1 MNDPHPGNRLL
12 ATLSEGDQDLLRP
25 FLEVVELDARRIL
38 DAPGEPI
45 SHVYFVESGLISI
58 VGATSPDRRIEVG
71 MVGYEGVTGVDALL
85 GDDSS
90 PNETLV
96 QSPGFALRISTAA
109 LRRIMRKS
117 DSFTARL
124 LHYVRVFLVQTS
136 QTALANGRGKLDERL
151 ARWLLMWDDR
161 VFDAGASITH
171 DFLALLLGV
180 TRPGVTVALHVLEGK
195 GLIRSTRSHVR
206 ILDRDGLRRAAN
218 GFYGV
223 PESEYERSIGQASG
237 EIPRGSPQSAA
248 RLTAKAL
255 SIGK

>member
-1 MNDPHPGNRLL
+1 LNDPHPGNRLL
-12 ATLSEGDQDLLRP
+12 ATLSQGDQDLLRP
-25 FLEVVELDARRIL
+25 FLEVVDLDARRVL
-38 DAPGEPI
+38 DAPREPI
-45 SHVYFVESGLISI
+45 SHVYFVESGLVSV
-58 VGATSPDRRIEVG
+58 VGMASAGRRVEVG
-71 MVGYEGVTGVDALL
+71 MVGYEGVTGLDVVL
-85 GDDSS
+85 GDESS

-96 QSPGFALRISTAA
+96 QCPGSALRISTPA

-117 DSFTARL
+117 ESFTARL

-136 QTALANGRGKLDERL
+136 QTALANGRGKLHERL

-161 VFDAGASITH
+161 VFDAGATITH

-180 TRPGVTVALHVLEGK
+180 TRPGVTIALHELEGK

-223 PESEYERSIGQASG
+223 PEAEYERSIGQPSG
-237 EIPRGSPQSAA
+237 EFARGNLHSAPRP
-248 RLTAKAL
+248 TAKAL
-255 SIGK
+255 SDR